1 MPNTDT
7 MTLYQQVVMACWAV
21 VVFYWIVAAWSTKR
35 SVERQ
40 SPGGRLL
47 VLIVIAVAVDWLL
60 GGSGIHWPAVPIPMP
75 HTPLAGWIGTAL
87 CIAGMGFTL
96 WARRTLG
103 ANWSGWIT
111 FKENHELI
119 QRGPYRIVRHPIYTG
134 ALVMVAGSVLAFAA
148 PQPVVGFAVV
158 FVALLV
164 KSRQEEAMM
173 TKHFPDQYPE
183 YRKRVK
189 GLIPFVF

>member
-1 MPNTDT
+1 
-7 MTLYQQVVMACWAV
+7 MTIYQEIVIGCWALGV
-21 VVFYWIVAAWSTKR
+21 LYWIVAAWSTKR

-40 SPGGRLL
+40 IPGGRLL
-47 VLIVIAVAVDWLL
+47 VVIVIAVAVDLVL
-60 GGSGIHWPAVPIPMP
+60 GDARIHLPAIGIRIPD
-75 HTPLAGWIGTAL
+75 TPLAGWIGAVI
-87 CIAGMGFTL
+87 CIAGTAFTL

-134 ALVMVAGSVLAFAA
+134 ALVMVVGSMLAFAS
-148 PQPVVGFAVV
+148 QRGIFLFAVV
-158 FVALLV
+158 VVALWA
-164 KSRQEEAMM
+164 KSKQEEAMM

>member
-1 MPNTDT
+1 
-7 MTLYQQVVMACWAV
+7 MTIAQEIVIGCWALGV
-21 VVFYWIVAAWSTKR
+21 LYWIVAAWSTKR
-35 SVERQ
+35 AIERQ
-40 SPGGRLL
+40 SMGSRLVLL
-47 VLIVIAVAVDWLL
+47 VVIFAAAELIARVRMPVGAFHLT
-60 GGSGIHWPAVPIPMP
+60 IPR
-75 HTPLAGWIGTAL
+75 TPLAGWIGTAI
-87 CIAGMGFTL
+87 CVAGTAFTL

-134 ALVMVAGSVLAFAA
+134 ILIMAIGTVIAFAA
-148 PQPVVGFAVV
+148 PQPVVGVV
-158 FVALLV
+158 LIFIALLV

-189 GLIPFVF
+189 GIIPFVF